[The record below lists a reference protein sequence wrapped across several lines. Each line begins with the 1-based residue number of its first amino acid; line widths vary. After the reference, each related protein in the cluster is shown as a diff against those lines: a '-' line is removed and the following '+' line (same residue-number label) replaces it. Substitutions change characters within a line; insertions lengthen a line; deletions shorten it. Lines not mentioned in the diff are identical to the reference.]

1 MTMDAPI
8 PTPLKTRRTPGVA
21 GEVFTTTTTAM
32 DGHKKSGGGR
42 RRRRKGSR
50 SSRVKARTLLAV
62 VALVLI
68 GMLAMMVHINLSI
81 FRQHKTERDGRQH
94 IKDVFSKAG
103 IKLSEAQLNEFP
115 TWGEIREEAGDAP
128 IIVGLETCEVFRNSI
143 PPVNRSIGSLGM
155 FNSGTNL
162 VTKLVKQNCI
172 IPERVDYYG
181 WKPDFDKYHMGPL
194 EAHGMRWQV
203 PWGKHTAGIYREVH
217 KAEPPEHTI
226 PTESVIPVITVRH
239 PYRWMRSMCSHP
251 YSAKWPHNQRD
262 SCPHVAND
270 NGDAVPLTI
279 KYAQNRTNNHD
290 SLVHLWND
298 WYGQY
303 YRHNDNIN
311 ASLKAISAKYPRLM
325 VRFEDLVFHSFAVT
339 KTICHCA
346 GGELR
351 TDQPFDYIQETAKE
365 GPGHGKDRTGMMDA
379 WIKYSKP
386 PDPFRRD
393 ADNDFAKA
401 QLDEELL
408 DVFHYRLP

>member
-1 MTMDAPI
+1 MRATQRGCPTMTMDAPI

-115 TWGEIREEAGDAP
+115 TWGEIREEVGDAP

-181 WKPDFDKYHMGPL
+181 NQTLTSTTW
-194 EAHGMRWQV
+194 AHWRLTGCDGRCRGANTLRVFTERYTRPSLPNTQS
-203 PWGKHTAGIYREVH
+203 
-217 KAEPPEHTI
+217 PP
-226 PTESVIPVITVRH
+226 
-239 PYRWMRSMCSHP
+239 
-251 YSAKWPHNQRD
+251 
-262 SCPHVAND
+262 
-270 NGDAVPLTI
+270 
-279 KYAQNRTNNHD
+279 NR
-290 SLVHLWND
+290 
-298 WYGQY
+298 
-303 YRHNDNIN
+303 
-311 ASLKAISAKYPRLM
+311 
-325 VRFEDLVFHSFAVT
+325 
-339 KTICHCA
+339 
-346 GGELR
+346 
-351 TDQPFDYIQETAKE
+351 
-365 GPGHGKDRTGMMDA
+365 
-379 WIKYSKP
+379 
-386 PDPFRRD
+386 
-393 ADNDFAKA
+393 
-401 QLDEELL
+401 
-408 DVFHYRLP
+408 